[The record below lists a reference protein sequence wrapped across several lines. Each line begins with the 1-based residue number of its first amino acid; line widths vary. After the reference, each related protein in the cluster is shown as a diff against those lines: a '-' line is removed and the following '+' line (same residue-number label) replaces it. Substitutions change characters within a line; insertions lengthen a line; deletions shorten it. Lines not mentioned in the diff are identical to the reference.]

1 MLAVKNNIKKLI
13 SGIYE
18 CQKKIILNRSFIREL
33 EAEGGDISQL
43 IKEIEELKHKIYNY
57 QKELRKKYQFSY

>member
-1 MLAVKNNIKKLI
+1 MLAVKNNIKNLI

>member
-1 MLAVKNNIKKLI
+1 MLAVKNNIKNLI

-43 IKEIEELKHKIYNY
+43 MNEVEELKHKIYNY
-57 QKELRKKYQFSY
+57 QKELRMKYQFSY

>member
-1 MLAVKNNIKKLI
+1 MLDVKHNIKNLI

-33 EAEGGDISQL
+33 EAKGDDVSGLIS
-43 IKEIEELKHKIYNY
+43 EIEELKHKIYTY
-57 QKELRKKYQFSY
+57 QKELKKRYQFTY

>member
-1 MLAVKNNIKKLI
+1 MLAVKNSIKNLI

-43 IKEIEELKHKIYNY
+43 MNEVEELKHKIYNY